1 MMWREWVQGNTL
13 RVLAFSLFV
22 QAAYCVCVCVCVS
35 ASADFELGN
44 GDGLGRLMVLDI
56 YFKPFNVLVCILG

>member
-1 MMWREWVQGNTL
+1 MFL
-13 RVLAFSLFV
+13 RFLYL
-22 QAAYCVCVCVCVS
+22 CRPRIVCVCVCVS

>member
-1 MMWREWVQGNTL
+1 M
-13 RVLAFSLFV
+13 
-22 QAAYCVCVCVCVS
+22 CVCVCVCVS

>member
-1 MMWREWVQGNTL
+1 M
-13 RVLAFSLFV
+13 
-22 QAAYCVCVCVCVS
+22 CVCVCVS

-56 YFKPFNVLVCILG
+56 YFKPFNVLVCILAKPQACVRLHL

>member
-1 MMWREWVQGNTL
+1 MEGVGPGQHVECSCVFFICAG
-13 RVLAFSLFV
+13 RVL
-22 QAAYCVCVCVCVS
+22 CVCVCVS